1 MADTTRSR
9 IRQAQLR
16 RRFSLPTR
24 AVLALLIRINRQHND
39 PQQQKNPLRPLP
51 LLSA

>member
-16 RRFSLPTR
+16 RRFTLPTR
-24 AVLALLIRINRQHND
+24 DVLALLIRIHRQQSD
-39 PQQQKNPLRPLP
+39 PTQNPKRQ
-51 LLSA
+51 